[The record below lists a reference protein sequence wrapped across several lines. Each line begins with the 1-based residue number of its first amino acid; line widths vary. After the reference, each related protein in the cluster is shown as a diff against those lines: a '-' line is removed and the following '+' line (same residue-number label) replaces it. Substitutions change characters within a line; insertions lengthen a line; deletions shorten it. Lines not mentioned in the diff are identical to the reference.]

1 MAEWPYLNNNRR
13 LRGFVW
19 ELRRQ
24 AGGQAGG
31 LPGRELRFT
40 HLRGG
45 TRTRPPRENERRLK
59 LQKIKNLFQLT
70 ALFFFSPYEIIPI
83 EITVRCSYSFYYSV
97 EELSLSWYTMC
108 TLGIRIRAKKKG
120 VAA

>member
-24 AGGQAGG
+24 AGGKAGG

-59 LQKIKNLFQLT
+59 LQKIKNLFKFT
-70 ALFFFSPYEIIPI
+70 ALFF
-83 EITVRCSYSFYYSV
+83 
-97 EELSLSWYTMC
+97 LLM
-108 TLGIRIRAKKKG
+108 K
-120 VAA
+120 